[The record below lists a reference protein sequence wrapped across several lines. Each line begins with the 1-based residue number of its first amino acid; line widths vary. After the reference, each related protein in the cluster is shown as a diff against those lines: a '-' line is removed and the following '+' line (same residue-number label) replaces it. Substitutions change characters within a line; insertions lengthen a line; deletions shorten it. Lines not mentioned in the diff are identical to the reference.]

1 MKDCLQNLF
10 PTLLVFK
17 TIPYPIFNHHLPE
30 EWEMEDFRLVVIF
43 IIGGYG
49 LQVLPLKVIK
59 QRMEDSTVNLELSPY
74 QFGNQLNSLRNSR
87 TGIMLQQLF

>member
-1 MKDCLQNLF
+1 
-10 PTLLVFK
+10 
-17 TIPYPIFNHHLPE
+17 
-30 EWEMEDFRLVVIF
+30 MEDFRLVVIF